1 MRDYEKKLGFMGGAS
16 VLAVGAV
23 IMGMSAPA
31 MAADDVVSYR
41 GKAPSA
47 QDLIKSF
54 TGSGAAKKTSR
65 TRGFKPKT
73 RGIRFNDAPTE
84 TAAPQEA
91 APVKAAAPAETAV
104 SAQQPQA
111 APQAA
116 PQPAPQATAA
126 AGDCPATGTAVA
138 LEIKFTVNSA
148 VLEAD
153 AYRNLRQMAEAMNSE
168 ELRACRFVV
177 EGHTDAS
184 GNSNYNM
191 KLSRLR
197 ANSVKNYL
205 MSTDIDAKRLVTKG
219 KGSHEPL
226 NPRNKYAPENR
237 RVQFRITGG

>member
-1 MRDYEKKLGFMGGAS
+1 MRDYEKTLRFMGGAS

-23 IMGMSAPA
+23 VMSVGMSAPA
-31 MAADDVVSYR
+31 MAGEDGVVSYR

-54 TGSGAAKKTSR
+54 TGGGAAKKKRSS

-84 TAAPQEA
+84 PAAQQEA
-91 APVKAAAPAETAV
+91 APVNAAAPADMAVTA
-104 SAQQPQA
+104 QPE
-111 APQAA
+111 AA
-116 PQPAPQATAA
+116 PQPAPQPTVAA
-126 AGDCPATGTAVA
+126 AGDCPASGTAVA

-184 GNSNYNM
+184 GNAGYNM
-191 KLSRLR
+191 KLSKLR

-205 MSTDIDAKRLVTKG
+205 MSTEIDPKRLVTKG
-219 KGSHEPL
+219 KGSYEPL

>member
-1 MRDYEKKLGFMGGAS
+1 MRDHEKTLRFMGGAS
-16 VLAVGAV
+16 VLAIGAV

-31 MAADDVVSYR
+31 MAGDGVVSYR

-91 APVKAAAPAETAV
+91 APVNAAAPAETAV
-104 SAQQPQA
+104 TAQQ
-111 APQAA
+111 PQAA
-116 PQPAPQATAA
+116 PQPAPQAAA
-126 AGDCPATGTAVA
+126 AVGDCPATGTAVA